1 MDNEINFLKYFFD
14 EEKDVHAIETIAE
27 YIDMIKESSDKEDTK
42 SYIRDLFSLVAHFWY
57 LKNTK
62 KTFEEL
68 YDSGYLSYDVYSWS
82 NGLTGDE
89 WDNFEE
95 DKRIIYCIE
104 NAIMEADF
112 YLSQEN

>member
-1 MDNEINFLKYFFD
+1 MDNEIKFLKYFFE
-14 EEKDVHAIETIAE
+14 EEKDANAIEAITESIKRV
-27 YIDMIKESSDKEDTK
+27 KESLDKEDTK

-57 LKNTK
+57 LKNTE

-82 NGLTGDE
+82 DGLTGEE
-89 WDNFEE
+89 WDQFSE

-112 YLSQEN
+112 YLSQEK

>member
-1 MDNEINFLKYFFD
+1 MDKEINFLKYFFE
-14 EEKDVHAIETIAE
+14 EEKDDHAIEAIIE
-27 YIDMIKESSDKEDTK
+27 YIDLIKESSGKEDTK

-62 KTFEEL
+62 KTFSEL
-68 YDSGYLSYDVYSWS
+68 YESGYLSYDAYSWAD
-82 NGLTGDE
+82 GLTGDE
-89 WDNFEE
+89 WDQFSE

>member
-1 MDNEINFLKYFFD
+1 MDKEINFVKSFFKD
-14 EEKDVHAIETIAE
+14 EKDANAIEGISEAIQRVKDE
-27 YIDMIKESSDKEDTK
+27 SDKEDTK

-104 NAIMEADF
+104 NAIMEVVF
-112 YLSQEN
+112 YLLQEN

>member
-1 MDNEINFLKYFFD
+1 MDNEINFLKYFFKD
-14 EEKDVHAIETIAE
+14 EKDVHAIETIAE
-27 YIDMIKESSDKEDTK
+27 YIDLIKESSDKEDTK
-42 SYIRDLFSLVAHFWY
+42 SYIRDLFSMVAHCWY

-112 YLSQEN
+112 YLSQEK

>member
-1 MDNEINFLKYFFD
+1 MDKEIKFLKSFF
-14 EEKDVHAIETIAE
+14 KDKKDDHAIEAITESIKRV
-27 YIDMIKESSDKEDTK
+27 KESSGKEDT
-42 SYIRDLFSLVAHFWY
+42 IRDLFSLVAHCWY
-57 LKNTK
+57 IKNTK